1 MNIIRYS
8 RLFRWVVRV
17 FLLVFTLSLSAVG
30 FLGGFSA
37 VTILDPNSYNV
48 NVPDG
53 PIVTNLDITNTSS
66 MQIILPFNI
75 TNAGVY
81 DLTNIAIGF
90 QVSMNYGNTLLLG
103 NASTTVKIFDKSEF
117 YGTVSHG
124 GFLKSSLNGN
134 ATEGFI
140 LPNIPPLLNI
150 DWYRSPNILEFYA
163 NLTFSASYSLN
174 LYTFTI
180 SIINYPLY
188 NYTM

>member
-1 MNIIRYS
+1 VNIIRPS
-8 RLFRWVVRV
+8 RVFRLVVRL

-48 NVPDG
+48 NIPDG
-53 PIVTNLDITNTSS
+53 TIVANLNITNPSS

-81 DLTNIAIGF
+81 DLTDIEISF
-90 QVSMNYGNTLLLG
+90 QVSMTYGNQLIG
-103 NASTTVKIFDKSEF
+103 NASTTVKIFDKFQSF
-117 YGTVSHG
+117 GTVAHG

-134 ATEGFI
+134 ATDGFI
-140 LPNIPPLLNI
+140 LANIPSVSNI
-150 DWYRSPNILEFYA
+150 DWERTPYILEFHA

-174 LYTFTI
+174 LYTFTTT
-180 SIINYPLY
+180 IINYSIY
-188 NYTM
+188 NLLP

>member
-1 MNIIRYS
+1 VNIIRPS
-8 RLFRWVVRV
+8 RVFRLVVRV

-53 PIVTNLDITNTSS
+53 PITANLTITDPSS
-66 MQIILPFNI
+66 MYINLPFNI

-81 DLTNIAIGF
+81 DLTNLEISF
-90 QVSMNYGNTLLLG
+90 QVSMTYGNTLLPG
-103 NASTTVKIFDKSEF
+103 NASTTVKIFDVSHF
-117 YGTVSHG
+117 YGTVAHG
-124 GFLKSSLNGN
+124 GFLKTSLHGN

-140 LPNIPPLLNI
+140 LANIPSISNI
-150 DWYRSPNILEFYA
+150 DWYRTPHIIAFHA

-174 LYTFTI
+174 LYTFTTT
-180 SIINYPLY
+180 IINYSIGYFP
-188 NYTM
+188 

>member
-1 MNIIRYS
+1 VNIIRPS
-8 RLFRWVVRV
+8 RVFRWVVRL
-17 FLLVFTLSLSAVG
+17 FLLVFTLSLSTVG

-37 VTILDPNSYNV
+37 VTILDPKSYNV

-53 PIVTNLDITNTSS
+53 PIVLNLDITNTSS
-66 MQIILPFNI
+66 MQIIVPFNI

-81 DLTNIAIGF
+81 DLTKIELSF
-90 QVSMNYGNTLLLG
+90 QVSMNYGNTLLPG
-103 NASTTVKIFDKSEF
+103 NASTTVKIFDKSQF
-117 YGTVSHG
+117 YGTVAHG

-150 DWYRSPNILEFYA
+150 DWYRTPNILEFRA

-174 LYTFTI
+174 LYRFTT
-180 SIINYPLY
+180 SIINYPIY
-188 NYTM
+188 NLTL

>member
-8 RLFRWVVRV
+8 RLFRWVIRA

-53 PIVTNLDITNTSS
+53 PVVANFNITNPSS
-66 MQIILPFNI
+66 MQVILPFNI

-81 DLTNIAIGF
+81 DLTNIAISF
-90 QVSMNYGNTLLLG
+90 QVSMTYEDKLNGNL
-103 NASTTVKIFDKSEF
+103 STTIKIFDKSHV
-117 YGTVSHG
+117 YGTVAHG
-124 GFLKSSLNGN
+124 GFLKSSLNGTG
-134 ATEGFI
+134 ADGFI
-140 LPNIPPLLNI
+140 LPNIPPLVNI
-150 DWYRSPNILEFYA
+150 NMDRTPHVLDFHA

-174 LYTFTI
+174 LYTFTTTI
-180 SIINYPLY
+180 LNYSIGHFP
-188 NYTM
+188 

>member
-1 MNIIRYS
+1 MNIIRPS
-8 RLFRWVVRV
+8 RVFRWVVRL
-17 FLLVFTLSLSAVG
+17 FLLVFTLSLSTVG

-37 VTILDPNSYNV
+37 VTILDPKSYNV

-53 PIVTNLDITNTSS
+53 PIVLNLDITNTSS
-66 MQIILPFNI
+66 MQIIVPFNI

-81 DLTNIAIGF
+81 DLTKIELSF
-90 QVSMNYGNTLLLG
+90 QVSMNYGNTLLPG
-103 NASTTVKIFDKSEF
+103 NASTTVKIFDKSQF
-117 YGTVSHG
+117 YGTVAHG

-150 DWYRSPNILEFYA
+150 DWYRTPNILEFRA

-174 LYTFTI
+174 LYRFTT
-180 SIINYPLY
+180 SIINYPIY
-188 NYTM
+188 NLTL

>member
-1 MNIIRYS
+1 MNIIRPS
-8 RLFRWVVRV
+8 RIFRLIVRV

-37 VTILDPNSYNV
+37 VTILDPNSYNI

-53 PIVTNLDITNTSS
+53 DIVYNLNITDPSS

-81 DLTNIAIGF
+81 DLTNIELSF
-90 QVSMNYGNTLLLG
+90 QVSMTYENILLG
-103 NASTTVKIFDKSEF
+103 NASTTVKIFDLF
-117 YGTVSHG
+117 HNFGTIAHG
-124 GFLKSSLNGN
+124 GFLKSSINGT

-140 LPNIPPLLNI
+140 LANIPPISSVNLDRTPHI
-150 DWYRSPNILEFYA
+150 IEFYG

-174 LYTFTI
+174 LYTFNTTI
-180 SIINYPLY
+180 LNYYMGHFP
-188 NYTM
+188 

>member
-1 MNIIRYS
+1 MNKIRPS
-8 RLFRWVVRV
+8 RVFRWVVRLL
-17 FLLVFTLSLSAVG
+17 LLVFTLSLSAVG
-30 FLGGFSA
+30 FLGGFST

-53 PIVTNLDITNTSS
+53 TIVANLNITNPSS
-66 MQIILPFNI
+66 MQIVLPFNI

-81 DLTNIAIGF
+81 DLTNIEISF
-90 QVSMNYGNTLLLG
+90 QVSMTYGNTLLPG
-103 NASTTVKIFDKSEF
+103 NASATVKIFDKSQL
-117 YGTVSHG
+117 YGTVAHG

-174 LYTFTI
+174 LYTFTT
-180 SIINYPLY
+180 SIINYPIY
-188 NYTM
+188 NQTL